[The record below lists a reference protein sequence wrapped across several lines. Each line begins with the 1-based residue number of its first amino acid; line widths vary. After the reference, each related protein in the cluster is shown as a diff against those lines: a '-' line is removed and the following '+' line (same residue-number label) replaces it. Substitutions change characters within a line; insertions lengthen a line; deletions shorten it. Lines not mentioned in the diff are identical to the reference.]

1 MISNSRALVLFR
13 SKIREADR
21 LCFLYSEEHGKVMV
35 RFMGAER
42 SKGKLKG
49 LSEPLIWGEYRLY
62 HTPRG
67 ALWKGIGGAI
77 LSSFPAV
84 RADVGRT
91 LGALS
96 CLELL
101 GALSPLHSPNPVK
114 YVLALSALQAFERAA
129 SPWIATAFGLRV
141 LAAAG
146 LGFPRR
152 PDECESSELWD
163 ALLAEDFSG
172 LRARP
177 FDAVMD
183 AALKGLIRS
192 QAEEHSQGPLRSW
205 DVAKRLDLFDRKET
219 EAAGRRVVDDKM
231 FTLTPDPGPL

>member
-1 MISNSRALVLFR
+1 LISNSRALVLSR
-13 SKIREADR
+13 IKIREADR
-21 LCFLYSEEHGKVMV
+21 LCFLYSEDHGKIMV
-35 RFMGAER
+35 RFIGAER
-42 SKGKLKG
+42 PKGKLKG
-49 LSEPLIWGEYRLY
+49 LSEPMVWGEYRLY
-62 HTPRG
+62 HAPRG

-101 GALSPLHSPNPVK
+101 SALSPLHSPNPVK
-114 YVLALSALQAFERAA
+114 YALALSALQAFERAE

-146 LGFPRR
+146 LGIPRR
-152 PDECESSELWD
+152 PAECESSELWE

-172 LRARP
+172 LPARP
-177 FDAVMD
+177 FDAATD
-183 AALKGLIRS
+183 AALKGLIQS
-192 QAEEHSQGPLRSW
+192 QAEEHSQSPLKSW
-205 DVAKRLDLFDRKET
+205 GVAKRLAQFERRES
-219 EAAGRRVVDDKM
+219 AAMVRRPVDDTM
-231 FTLTPDPGPL
+231 LALTPDP